1 MGVILIWLNV
11 SDLHPYLIVL
21 TSGSMSLNDP
31 ATIPD
36 AEEDL
41 DDPYVHTVST
51 EEFIETVER
60 ATQEEND

>member
-1 MGVILIWLNV
+1 MGLDN
-11 SDLHPYLIVL
+11 
-21 TSGSMSLNDP
+21 T

-36 AEEDL
+36 AEEDF

-60 ATQEEND
+60 ATQEENDRNVDSSSKRTFTVHPMERDQ